1 MRLGTGGA
9 HEARPVT
16 VMLLRQGCSLAGSAA
31 AASARLLRFMNVAS
45 LRVGN
50 LCDSQPAVVRKP
62 KLKRVCENVI
72 CAARDYRRGWY
83 ERCI

>member
-50 LCDSQPAVVRKP
+50 AVVRKP